1 MIKRLISYFIQG
13 LFFVIPLGIVIY
25 LIYWIEQKITSL
37 FSSTPHILWI
47 TAGVILFILLTGF
60 LTSNLLTKPFIGYM
74 ERIIIKLPLLG
85 TIYSSTKDLMSAFVG
100 DKRKFNQ
107 PVLVKVNDEENI
119 ERIGFV
125 TNQDLSM
132 LGIENKVAVYLPH
145 SYAFSGW
152 VVIVPTK
159 NITPIPAK
167 ASEIMV
173 FLVSGGVT
181 LKKEEELKKETNTQ

>member
-13 LFFVIPLGIVIY
+13 LFFVIPLGIVVY

-47 TAGVILFILLTGF
+47 ATGVVFFILLTGF
-60 LTSNLLTKPFIGYM
+60 LTSNLLTKPFIAYL
-74 ERIIIKLPLLG
+74 EKIIAKVPLLG

-107 PVLVKVNDEENI
+107 PVLVKVNDEETI

-159 NITPIPAK
+159 NITPISAK
-167 ASEIMV
+167 SSEIMV

-181 LKKEEELKKETNTQ
+181 LKREEELKKEENS

>member
-1 MIKRLISYFIQG
+1 MSRFITYFIQG
-13 LFFVIPLGIVIY
+13 LFLVIPLGIVVY
-25 LIYWIEQKITSL
+25 LVYWIEQKITSL
-37 FSSTPHILWI
+37 FSSTPHILWVI
-47 TAGVILFILLTGF
+47 AGLIIFIFIIGF
-60 LTSNLLTKPFIGYM
+60 LTSNLLTKSFITYL
-74 ERIIIKLPLLG
+74 EKVITKIPLFG

-107 PVLVKVNDEENI
+107 PVLVKMNDEETI

-132 LGIENKVAVYLPH
+132 LGIEGKVAVYLPH

-152 VVIVPTK
+152 VVIVPSK
-159 NITPIPAK
+159 NVTPISAK
-167 ASEIMV
+167 SSEIMV

-181 LKKEEELKKETNTQ
+181 LKKEEELKKEQK

>member
-1 MIKRLISYFIQG
+1 MKHLISYFIQG

-25 LIYWIEQKITSL
+25 LIYWIEQKIASL

-47 TAGVILFILLTGF
+47 TIGVVFFILIIGF
-60 LTSNLLTKPFIGYM
+60 LTSNLLTKPFIGYL
-74 ERIIIKLPLLG
+74 EKIIAKVPLLG

-107 PVLVKVNDEENI
+107 PVLVKVNDEETI

-159 NITPIPAK
+159 NITPISAK
-167 ASEIMV
+167 SSEIMV

-181 LKKEEELKKETNTQ
+181 LKKEEELKKEEGSQ

>member
-1 MIKRLISYFIQG
+1 MLKRLISYFVQG

-47 TAGVILFILLTGF
+47 IAGIILFILITGF
-60 LTSNLLTKPFIGYM
+60 LTSNLLTKPVIAYL
-74 ERIIIKLPLLG
+74 ERIISKVPLFG

-107 PVLVKVNDEENI
+107 PVLVKINEQENI

-125 TNQDLSM
+125 TNKDLSM
-132 LGIENKVAVYLPH
+132 LGITDKVAVYLPH

-152 VVIVPTK
+152 VVIVPAK

-167 ASEIMV
+167 SSEVMV

-181 LKKEEELKKETNTQ
+181 LKKEEDLKKEEN

>member
-1 MIKRLISYFIQG
+1 MLKRLISYFLQG

-25 LIYWIEQKITSL
+25 LIYWIEQKIASL

-47 TAGVILFILLTGF
+47 IAGITLFILITGF
-60 LTSNLLTKPFIGYM
+60 LTSNLLTKPIIAYL
-74 ERIIIKLPLLG
+74 ERIISKVPLFG

-107 PVLVKVNDEENI
+107 PVLVKVNEQENI

-125 TNQDLSM
+125 TNKDLSM
-132 LGIENKVAVYLPH
+132 LGITDKVAVYLPH

-159 NITPIPAK
+159 NIIPIPAK
-167 ASEIMV
+167 SSEIMV

-181 LKKEEELKKETNTQ
+181 LKKEEELKKEQR